1 MHSWVDL
8 KQGLTTFTLI
18 FLLHYIP
25 RVQKIKICE
34 VII

>member
-18 FLLHYIP
+18 PPSLHT
-25 RVQKIKICE
+25 KSAENKICE